1 MEITL
6 EGLEAGKPT
15 IIKDNEYLATK
26 EYTEP
31 FIEKMKKFTTD
42 FVVNVQM
49 PDQVTVSDDNK
60 DITFNRVWV
69 QAIMPTKT
77 EYAETYNLVYAL
89 DTRIPFY
96 KVFKAYINTKTKNM
110 YAFSDSWEI
119 VNELKPKTVLE
130 YDLDSLFKVTDDFNV
145 KADKLNKTFFKEDKL
160 TTFGELIDKVLVYEY
175 KNKAGKVKLSA
186 NDIIKAYESVYKD
199 SGSEYFV
206 KDQTSSVFNY
216 FDAVCAQVT
225 AAKDFT
231 NRFEKT
237 LIVSSLFNAEKI
249 C

>member
-1 MEITL
+1 M
-6 EGLEAGKPT
+6 
-15 IIKDNEYLATK
+15 
-26 EYTEP
+26 
-31 FIEKMKKFTTD
+31 
-42 FVVNVQM
+42 
-49 PDQVTVSDDNK
+49 
-60 DITFNRVWV
+60 
-69 QAIMPTKT
+69 
-77 EYAETYNLVYAL
+77 
-89 DTRIPFY
+89 
-96 KVFKAYINTKTKNM
+96 
-110 YAFSDSWEI
+110 
-119 VNELKPKTVLE
+119 
-130 YDLDSLFKVTDDFNV
+130 FKVTDDFNV
-145 KADKLNKTFFKEDKL
+145 KVDKLNKTFFKEDKL